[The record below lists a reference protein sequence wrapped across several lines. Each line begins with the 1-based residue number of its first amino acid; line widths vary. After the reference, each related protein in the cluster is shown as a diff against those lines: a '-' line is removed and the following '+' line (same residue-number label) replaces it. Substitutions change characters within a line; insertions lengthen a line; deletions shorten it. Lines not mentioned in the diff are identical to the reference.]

1 MNRRQGRANALRDVL
16 TIVAIIGVG
25 FGDDTAAEVLE
36 EVVVTAQRREQ
47 NLQDV
52 GISVTALAGSAVRAL
67 GMRTTSDLTAHMPN
81 VQMFDAVGG
90 PGMNVSLAIR
100 GVGLNDFQDG
110 TESPSVVYVDEFY
123 VLPLAAGSVAMYD
136 LERVE
141 ALRGPQGTLF
151 GRNAT
156 GGLIHFIT
164 RKPDLD
170 GSRRLLRPDVG

>member
-1 MNRRQGRANALRDVL
+1 MDTRANASTATPSNALRHVL
-16 TIVAIIGVG
+16 TIVAILGLS
-25 FGDDTAAEVLE
+25 FGDDAAAEVLE

-52 GISVTALAGSAVRAL
+52 GISVSALAGAAVRTL
-67 GMRTTSDLTAHMPN
+67 GMQSTTDLTAHMPN

-110 TESPSVVYVDEFY
+110 TEAPSVVYIDEFY
-123 VLPLAAGSVAMYD
+123 VLPLAAASVAMYD

-141 ALRGPQGTLF
+141 ACAGPKA
-151 GRNAT
+151 RCSDAT
-156 GGLIHFIT
+156 
-164 RKPDLD
+164 P
-170 GSRRLLRPDVG
+170 PAA